1 VKKTEGE
8 DGFPIKDVGHDQL
21 QERQISAYPPSQREN
36 DQNDAQRIKMPF
48 MLEPHIASNRKRPRV
63 AVVKFASCDGCQLSI
78 LNLEDDLLAL
88 GDAID
93 IAYFPEASSD
103 LQAGPYDITLVE
115 GSITCPE
122 DLPRILELRQHTTTL
137 MTIGACATSGGIQ
150 ALRNWSDIEAFKRA
164 VYPNPEYIK
173 SLSTSTPI
181 SEHVKVDYEIWGCPI
196 DKHQLLRV
204 LTDLLQGVQPH
215 IPTHSVCLDC
225 KRQGHVCVLVAQ
237 GLPCLGPV
245 TRTGCGAI
253 CPRMGRDCYGC
264 FGPAE
269 HDSAP
274 PPGVP
279 PNTAS
284 LANQFHQHLQ
294 LIPVEI
300 VRRFRGINGSV
311 QPFQEE
317 SDAWESP

>member
-1 VKKTEGE
+1 MSETTHSLK
-8 DGFPIKDVGHDQL
+8 
-21 QERQISAYPPSQREN
+21 
-36 DQNDAQRIKMPF
+36 
-48 MLEPHIASNRKRPRV
+48 RKRPQV

-88 GDAID
+88 GAAID
-93 IAYFPEASSD
+93 IAYFPEASSH
-103 LQAGPYDITLVE
+103 LQEGPYDIAFVE

-122 DLPRILELRQHTTTL
+122 DIPRILDLRQQTTTL
-137 MTIGACATSGGIQ
+137 ITIGACATSGGIQ
-150 ALRNWSDIEAFKRA
+150 ALRNWSDIEAFKQA
-164 VYPNPEYIK
+164 VYPSPEYIQ

-181 SEHVKVDYEIWGCPI
+181 SEHVPVNYELWGCPI
-196 DKHQLLRV
+196 DKRQLLQV
-204 LTDLLQGVQPH
+204 ITDLLEGVRPR
-215 IPTHSVCLDC
+215 IPTHSVCLEC
-225 KRQGHVCVLVAQ
+225 KRQGHICVLVSK

-253 CPRMGRDCYGC
+253 CPSMGRDCYGC

-269 HDSAP
+269 QDSAR

-284 LANQFHQHLQ
+284 LAQHFQEHLH
-294 LIPVEI
+294 LIPIEM
-300 VRRFRGINGSV
+300 VRRFRGINNSV

-317 SDAWESP
+317 SHAWERK